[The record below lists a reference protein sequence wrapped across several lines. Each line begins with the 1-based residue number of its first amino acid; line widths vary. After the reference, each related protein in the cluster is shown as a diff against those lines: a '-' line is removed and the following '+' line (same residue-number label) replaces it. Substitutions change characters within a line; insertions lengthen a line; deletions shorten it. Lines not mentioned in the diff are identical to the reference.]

1 MPVQA
6 IVVVLTVLV
15 LLVVIYAVRT
25 LRHDRLS
32 SQQSPRHEAAGE
44 AGLNEMEQACLKSL
58 TAVVGN
64 DYRIICKV
72 SVADLVAANI
82 PQQHKGAIADF
93 VLYDDSGEH
102 AVAAIW
108 LQQPGNKQQAEQRRL
123 VENSGIRVFQLQRKT
138 SYSIMEIRN
147 LLEPLLK
154 KPPPSP
160 DELVATISMEA
171 LHLCQRCQSRMHIRR
186 AASGPQKGTLFW
198 GCEKY
203 PACRQLELYIE

>member
-6 IVVVLTVLV
+6 IAVVLTVLV
-15 LLVVIYAVRT
+15 LLVVIYTVRT

-32 SQQSPRHEAAGE
+32 SQGSRHEAAGE
-44 AGLNEMEQACLKSL
+44 GGLNEMEQACLKSL
-58 TAVVGN
+58 TAVVGD
-64 DYRIICKV
+64 DYRVICKV
-72 SVADLVAANI
+72 PVADLVAGNI

-93 VLYDDSGEH
+93 VLYNDSGEH

-108 LQQPGNKQQAEQRRL
+108 LQQPDNKQQAEQRRL

-147 LLEPLLK
+147 LLESLLK
-154 KPPPSP
+154 KNLPSP

-171 LHLCQRCQSRMHIRR
+171 LHLCRRCQSRMHIRR

-198 GCEKY
+198 VCEKY

>member
-6 IVVVLTVLV
+6 IAVVLTVLV
-15 LLVVIYAVRT
+15 LLVVLYAVRT

-32 SQQSPRHEAAGE
+32 SQGLRHEAAGE

-58 TAVVGN
+58 TAVVGD
-64 DYRIICKV
+64 DYRVICKV
-72 SVADLVAANI
+72 PVAGLVAGNI
-82 PQQHKGAIADF
+82 PQQHRGAIADF
-93 VLYDDSGEH
+93 ILYDDSGEH
-102 AVAAIW
+102 AVATIW
-108 LQQPGNKQQAEQRRL
+108 LHQPDNKRQTEQRRL

-138 SYSIMEIRN
+138 SYSIMEIRS

-154 KPPPSP
+154 KPLPSP

-171 LHLCQRCQSRMHIRR
+171 LRLCRRCQSRMHIRR

-198 GCEKY
+198 VCEKH
-203 PACRQLELYIE
+203 PACRQIELYIE